1 MICLCLSGIRM
12 KSTLLNVEAKITWP
26 GRGLA
31 AFGGAER
38 WTVKIEADYYVGF
51 CFVLFASCYCP
62 PSPPCCGAK
71 FTAKQQ
77 KCPKGMVYQTFRLAF
92 SFFIVPAP
100 STCSRISLVLLNSG
114 GGVLSCRFCLLDPDE
129 GKGGGVGSGI
139 HLFSYSSR
147 NQTPQGRW
155 LVSLLQGSVLGHLYC
170 RPADGMDCF

>member
-12 KSTLLNVEAKITWP
+12 KSTLLNVEAKITWA
-26 GRGLA
+26 RQGLA
-31 AFGGAER
+31 AFRGAER
-38 WTVKIEADYYVGF
+38 WPVKIEADYYIGLGFGF
-51 CFVLFASCYCP
+51 CFASRYCP

-71 FTAKQQ
+71 FIAKQQ

-92 SFFIVPAP
+92 SFFVVPAP
-100 STCSRISLVLLNSG
+100 STRSRISLVLLNNG
-114 GGVLSCRFCLLDPDE
+114 GSVLSCRFCLLDPDE
-129 GKGGGVGSGI
+129 RRGGGVGSSI

-155 LVSLLQGSVLGHLYC
+155 LGSLLQGCVLGHLC